1 MATKLWLGD
10 DAGNEGDWSVAANW
24 SGGVPGNG
32 DDAVLQHSSQ
42 SVTAG
47 LAQGAIDLATL
58 RIDQSFTGQ
67 IGDEN
72 NYLVIGSSVV
82 TIGEAKGES
91 AAPPAG
97 SSMIKLNL
105 DTTATAVT
113 VHNTGNS
120 AESGRQALRLL
131 MVNAAN
137 VVSVLKGSVSIAA
150 DAGETSQ
157 LATLN
162 ISYVDSVES
171 DADVVVGS
179 GVTLATVQKTGG
191 SLALQCA
198 VTTLTNRAGAVRTS
212 GTGVITAVNMHAGS
226 ADLNST
232 GTITTLN
239 GFGGAVDTTES
250 LAGRTITT
258 LNIYAGFSIKY
269 DPAIV
274 AITNK
279 PSPAEP
285 VNLIAEAA

>member
-1 MATKLWLGD
+1 
-10 DAGNEGDWSVAANW
+10 
-24 SGGVPGNG
+24 
-32 DDAVLQHSSQ
+32 
-42 SVTAG
+42 
-47 LAQGAIDLATL
+47 
-58 RIDQSFTGQ
+58 
-67 IGDEN
+67 
-72 NYLVIGSSVV
+72 
-82 TIGEAKGES
+82 
-91 AAPPAG
+91 
-97 SSMIKLNL
+97 
-105 DTTATAVT
+105 
-113 VHNTGNS
+113 
-120 AESGRQALRLL
+120 
-131 MVNAAN
+131 
-137 VVSVLKGSVSIAA
+137 
-150 DAGETSQ
+150 
-157 LATLN
+157 
-162 ISYVDSVES
+162 VDSVES

>member
-1 MATKLWLGD
+1 MATCIWLGD

-24 SGGVPGNG
+24 DGGVPGNG

-47 LAQGAIDLATL
+47 LAQGAIDLASL

-67 IGDEN
+67 IGDADT
-72 NYLVIGSSVV
+72 YLVIGSSVV

-91 AAPPAG
+91 SPPAG

-113 VHNTGNS
+113 VHNTGVS

-131 MVNAAN
+131 LTNAAN

-179 GVTLATVQKTGG
+179 GVTVATVQKTGG

-198 VTTLTNRAGAVRTS
+198 VTTLTNRAGSVRTS